1 MKLPGFFSHRAKPE
15 IVAAVDLGSNSF
27 HMLVARIVNG
37 QVLMQDRLREMVRLG
52 AGLDADA
59 RLSAETQQH
68 ALACLGR
75 FGQRL
80 CDLPMEGV
88 RIVGTNTLRLAT
100 NAADFLEA
108 AEKVLNHPIEIIS
121 GREEARLIYLGVAQT
136 LASTEE
142 KRLVID
148 IGGGSTEFIIGKGF
162 ESSQRESLNMGC
174 VSISQ
179 RFFAEGVL
187 RPKAMRRAEIAALV
201 ELQPV
206 EALFKSGWDI
216 VIGASGTMRAADR
229 VIREMGWG
237 NEITPA
243 SLQLLRQ
250 ALLSAGSI
258 ENLSLKGLSPERAP
272 VFSGGVAVLL
282 GIVEGLNIQRLTV
295 SEGALREGV
304 VYDLLGR
311 IAHEDVRERT
321 ILGLSHRYLVDTK
334 QAERVESTAL
344 TCLSQVAQVWD
355 LVHAEYAQMLSWAA
369 RLHEIGLSIAH
380 DQYHRHGAYILTYA
394 DLAGFSHRDQASLA
408 MLVYAHQRKFPSNMK
423 RRCPHI
429 KPIQLVRLSAVLR
442 LAVLLHRSRSSVAL
456 PAFTLHAADSSLKL
470 VFPPNWL
477 KQHPLTQAD
486 LEQEREYLQDVKL
499 QLSYE

>member
-1 MKLPGFFSHRAKPE
+1 MKLPAFFSHRPE
-15 IVAAVDLGSNSF
+15 PAVVAAVDLGSNSF
-27 HMLVARIVNG
+27 HMLVARVVDG

-52 AGLDADA
+52 AGLGTHNQLSDDA
-59 RLSAETQQH
+59 QKQ
-68 ALACLGR
+68 ALECLAR

-80 CDLPMEGV
+80 QGIPSDSV
-88 RIVGTNTLRLAT
+88 RIVGTNTLRLAA
-100 NAADFLEA
+100 NAAEFLEA
-108 AEKVLNHPIEIIS
+108 AERVLNHPVEIIS
-121 GREEARLIYLGVAQT
+121 GREEARLIYLGVAHT
-136 LASTEE
+136 LASTQE

-162 ESSQRESLNMGC
+162 ESLQRESLNMGC

-179 RFFAEGVL
+179 RFFADGTL
-187 RPKAMRRAEIAALV
+187 RAKALRRAEIAVLA
-201 ELQPV
+201 ELQPITD
-206 EALFKSGWDI
+206 LFKSGWEI
-216 VIGASGTMRAADR
+216 AIGASGTMRATDR

-243 SLQLLRQ
+243 SLQQLRQ
-250 ALLSAGSI
+250 ALLNAGSI
-258 ENLSLKGLSPERAP
+258 HNLSLKGLSAERTP
-272 VFSGGVAVLL
+272 VFAGGVAVVL
-282 GIVEGLNIQRLTV
+282 GIVEGLNIQRLTI

-311 IAHEDVRERT
+311 ITHEDVRERT
-321 ILGLSHRYLVDTK
+321 ILGLTNRYLIDTK

-344 TCLSQVAQVWD
+344 MCLSQVAHAWD
-355 LVHAEYAQMLSWAA
+355 LMNEEYANMLSWAA

-380 DQYHRHGAYILTYA
+380 DQYHRHGAYILTYS
-394 DLAGFSHRDQASLA
+394 DLAGFSHREQASLA
-408 MLVYAHQRKFPSNMK
+408 MLVYTHQRKFPPNMK

-429 KPIQLVRLSAVLR
+429 EPTQLIRLSVLLR
-442 LAVLLHRSRSSVAL
+442 LAVLLHRSRSSEAL
-456 PAFTLHAADSSLKL
+456 PEYSLQAVNGSLKL
-470 VFPPNWL
+470 VFPPHWL